1 MNLRY
6 HVISW
11 GARSLAILLKIK
23 DKRNSPVK
31 KDSCVILLVCL
42 WLTGKKHRPF
52 GKWRIPWTTST
63 LIDSAKKAIKWK
75 DEFFPN
81 DLLPGFGCS
90 LGPTLQDCGCSYLE
104 GRGRGQEIFLQLS
117 EVEECNNPFLA
128 SDLMDASH
136 IKKEQRNTL
145 PPVLECNA
153 PFQAFSLC

>member
-1 MNLRY
+1 MGRVGEESRL
-6 HVISW
+6 I
-11 GARSLAILLKIK
+11 
-23 DKRNSPVK
+23 
-31 KDSCVILLVCL
+31 LVCIRV
-42 WLTGKKHRPF
+42 WEKKGVGSR
-52 GKWRIPWTTST
+52 
-63 LIDSAKKAIKWK
+63 
-75 DEFFPN
+75 
-81 DLLPGFGCS
+81 
-90 LGPTLQDCGCSYLE
+90 E